1 MLSWSIWSDE
11 THICWFS
18 SSNKRNEMK
27 MTVVVER
34 LFVGGGG
41 GAQHHDCI
49 VVASCSTL
57 TDKLCWIPRSL
68 PIASKLVALD
78 PLVTSACSRSWSI
91 IVVLKDPVLLAPLY
105 RYVCISAAAAPYC
118 LSFLPVLFLTA
129 ALFPP
134 TPSAARPPPLPPF
147 CFSFCDFIHSFLQHS
162 KWRREWERP
171 TGSWAC
177 SLMFHGCCTMIHS
190 PRSSALTPPLPWLT
204 FHYNTHPKRVQSL
217 IPKLLRRSTFA
228 ALVHKS
234 FSPQKLV

>member
-1 MLSWSIWSDE
+1 MLSWSIWSGE
-11 THICWFS
+11 THICWFC

-34 LFVGGGG
+34 LFVGGKGLTWLGGG

-91 IVVLKDPVLLAPLY
+91 IVVLKDPVLPAPLY
-105 RYVCISAAAAPYC
+105 RYVCISAAAASYC
-118 LSFLPVLFLTA
+118 LSFSPVLFLTA

-134 TPSAARPPPLPPF
+134 TPATSTPSVLLQFLWLYSFFVAAF
-147 CFSFCDFIHSFLQHS
+147 KVTAWMGTAD
-162 KWRREWERP
+162 WVV
-171 TGSWAC
+171 
-177 SLMFHGCCTMIHS
+177 SLLIDV
-190 PRSSALTPPLPWLT
+190 PRVLHDDS
-204 FHYNTHPKRVQSL
+204 
-217 IPKLLRRSTFA
+217 
-228 ALVHKS
+228 
-234 FSPQKLV
+234 

>member
-1 MLSWSIWSDE
+1 
-11 THICWFS
+11 
-18 SSNKRNEMK
+18 MK

-34 LFVGGGG
+34 LFVGGKGLTWWGGG

-91 IVVLKDPVLLAPLY
+91 IVVLKDPVLLTPLY

-118 LSFLPVLFLTA
+118 LSFSPVPFLTA

-134 TPSAARPPPLPPF
+134 TPATSTPSVLLQFLWLYSFFVAAF
-147 CFSFCDFIHSFLQHS
+147 KVTAWMGTAD
-162 KWRREWERP
+162 WVV
-171 TGSWAC
+171 
-177 SLMFHGCCTMIHS
+177 SLLIDV
-190 PRSSALTPPLPWLT
+190 PRVLHDDS
-204 FHYNTHPKRVQSL
+204 
-217 IPKLLRRSTFA
+217 
-228 ALVHKS
+228 
-234 FSPQKLV
+234 